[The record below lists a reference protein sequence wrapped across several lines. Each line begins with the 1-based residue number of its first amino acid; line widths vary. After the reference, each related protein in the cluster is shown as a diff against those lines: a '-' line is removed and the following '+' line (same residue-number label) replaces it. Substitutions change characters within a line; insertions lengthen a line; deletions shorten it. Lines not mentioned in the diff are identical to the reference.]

1 MQTLEI
7 CKHNLCGFFNV
18 VNQLQICD
26 NENFTLDSV
35 YKERERFSLV
45 TNLNILPSKVIWIL
59 CEIVRIAEDGS
70 LVIRPGFANNEE
82 IQGLDDYEVIIDDET
97 NRKLVCADCADLQD
111 LKLPFMAHKSSSGV
125 IGIAYI
131 QIKMLKAQLMKD
143 PLAMVL
149 GSNLF
154 KGVSSKLTGKQFGM
168 LRSSAG
174 DIKHSVD
181 SVPKQ
186 TIFYLDREYDYSS
199 EDELRKLWT
208 RYDKRPEDCT
218 IDLYLEMENDER
230 GNLRFTRTIDAL
242 IESNAKISAKFYIP
256 FSTISQENEE
266 IYLFLFREIERLQ
279 NIVSIEIDFNG
290 RKFSDKYF
298 TPERSTILSE
308 LPFLSTLHM
317 KNAFRKL
324 SLYPLLNCVKNIPKL
339 KELHFTN
346 VNLVDTQNLTDD
358 NPLDNKFIGE
368 FLDFCRDYRFF
379 LEEGGDELQLPK
391 FVIDFCGLLIH
402 SNITTIRINDSCT
415 VDSADNKFFL
425 LDEIALCLNIT
436 EQIARAYPRTKINR
450 VTSLDMSYSSAYN
463 EPELF
468 RYIFTQRM
476 LNLVHLKEFNIS
488 SNELGEEGL
497 NDLLPILRGL
507 PNLEILNISDNG
519 ISLETI
525 MLHNGLIPVLLRLRK
540 LKTLYIG
547 KNGLSDADIALIQEA
562 LPRVEVLEK

>member
-7 CKHNLCGFFNV
+7 CKHNLCGFFNT
-18 VNQLQICD
+18 NQLQICD
-26 NENFTLDSV
+26 NEDFTLDSV
-35 YKERERFSLV
+35 YKEIQRYSLV
-45 TNLNILPSKVIWIL
+45 TTLNILPSKVIWIL

-82 IQGLDDYEVIIDDET
+82 IKGLDDYRVIIDDET
-97 NRKLVCADCADLQD
+97 NRKLVCADCADLQE
-111 LKLPFMAHKSSSGV
+111 LKLPLLAHTSSSDV

-143 PLAMVL
+143 PLAMIL

-154 KGVSSKLTGKQFGM
+154 KGVSSKLTAKQHGM
-168 LRSSAG
+168 LRFLSG
-174 DIKHSVD
+174 DIKKSVD

-208 RYDKRPEDCT
+208 RHGQSPENCT
-218 IDLYLEMENDER
+218 IDLYLQMENDEH

-242 IESNAKISAKFYIP
+242 IESNAKISAKFDIP
-256 FSTISQENEE
+256 TRLLQNNED
-266 IYLFLFREIERLQ
+266 IYRFLFREIESLQ

-298 TPERSTILSE
+298 TPERAAILSE
-308 LPFLSTLHM
+308 LPFLATLHM
-317 KNAFRKL
+317 KNTHKL

-339 KELHFTN
+339 TELHFTN

-358 NPLDNKFIGE
+358 NPRDNEFIGQ
-368 FLDFCRDYRFF
+368 FLGFCTNYRFI

-402 SNITTIRINDSCT
+402 SNITTIRINDSCF
-415 VDSADNKFFL
+415 VYSADNQFFL
-425 LDEIALCLNIT
+425 LDEIALCLNII
-436 EQIARAYPRTKINR
+436 EQIARKYPGTKINR
-450 VTSLDMSYSSAYN
+450 VTSLDMSYSAAYN
-463 EPELF
+463 EPDLF

-476 LNLVHLKEFNIS
+476 LNLVHLKNFNVTG
-488 SNELGEEGL
+488 NQLGEEGL

-507 PNLEILNISDNG
+507 PNLETLNISNNQ
-519 ISLETI
+519 ISLEVI
-525 MLHNGLIPVLLRLRK
+525 LKWYGLIPVLLRLTK
-540 LKTLYIG
+540 LKKLYIG
-547 KNGLSDADIALIQEA
+547 DNGLSDADIAVIQEA
-562 LPRVEVLEK
+562 LSGVEVLEN

>member
-26 NENFTLDSV
+26 NEDFTLDSV
-35 YKERERFSLV
+35 YKERERFSLLK
-45 TNLNILPSKVIWIL
+45 NLNILPSKVIWIL
-59 CEIVRIAEDGS
+59 CEIVRIAEDRS
-70 LVIRPGFANNEE
+70 LVIRLGFANNEE
-82 IQGLDDYEVIIDDET
+82 IQGLEDYMVVIDDTT

-143 PLAMVL
+143 PLAMIL

-154 KGVSSKLTGKQFGM
+154 KGVSRELTAKQLGI

-174 DIKHSVD
+174 DIKQSVD

-186 TIFYLDREYDYSS
+186 TIFYLDLEYDYSS

-208 RYDKRPEDCT
+208 RHGQSPEDCT

-256 FSTISQENEE
+256 TTLLQNNQE
-266 IYLFLFREIERLQ
+266 IYRFLFREIKRLQ

-298 TPERSTILSE
+298 IPERAAILSE
-308 LPFLSTLHM
+308 LPFLATLHM
-317 KNAFRKL
+317 KNTHKL

-339 KELHFTN
+339 KELHFTD

-358 NPLDNKFIGE
+358 NPLDNKFIGQ
-368 FLDFCRDYRFF
+368 FLGFCRDYRFI

-415 VDSADNKFFL
+415 VRSADNQFFL
-425 LDEIALCLNIT
+425 LDEIALCLNII

-507 PNLEILNISDNG
+507 PNLETLNISNNE
-519 ISLETI
+519 ISLEVI
-525 MLHNGLIPVLLRLRK
+525 LEYDGLIPVLLGLTK

-547 KNGLSDADIALIQEA
+547 DNGLSDADIALIQET

>member
-26 NENFTLDSV
+26 NEDFTLDSV

-154 KGVSSKLTGKQFGM
+154 KGVSSKLTGKQLGI

-174 DIKHSVD
+174 DIKQSVD

-186 TIFYLDREYDYSS
+186 TIFYLDRDYDYSS

-208 RYDKRPEDCT
+208 RHGKRPEDCT
-218 IDLYLEMENDER
+218 IDLYLQMENDEH

-242 IESNAKISAKFYIP
+242 IESNAKISAKFDIP
-256 FSTISQENEE
+256 TRLLQNNQE
-266 IYLFLFREIERLQ
+266 IYLFLFRAIERLQ
-279 NIVSIEIDFNG
+279 NIVSIEIDFNR

-298 TPERSTILSE
+298 IPERSTILCE

-317 KNAFRKL
+317 KNTHKL

-358 NPLDNKFIGE
+358 NPRDNKFIGQ
-368 FLDFCRDYRFF
+368 FLDFCRRYRFI
-379 LEEGGDELQLPK
+379 LEENGDEFQLPK

-425 LDEIALCLNIT
+425 LDEIALCLNII
-436 EQIARAYPRTKINR
+436 EQIAREYPRTKINR

-468 RYIFTQRM
+468 RYIFTSRM

-507 PNLEILNISDNG
+507 PNLETLNISDNE
-519 ISLETI
+519 ISLEVI
-525 MLHNGLIPVLLRLRK
+525 LDYDGLIPDLLRLTK

-547 KNGLSDADIALIQEA
+547 DNGLSDDDIALIQEV